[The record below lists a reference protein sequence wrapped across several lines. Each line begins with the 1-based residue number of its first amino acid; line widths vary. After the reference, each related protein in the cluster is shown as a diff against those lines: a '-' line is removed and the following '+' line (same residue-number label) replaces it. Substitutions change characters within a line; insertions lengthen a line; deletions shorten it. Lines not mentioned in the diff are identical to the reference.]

1 MSRIVHIM
9 FLVFVIAYSFIK
21 FNAVPDLMGQ
31 TSYMLTTAVLVIL
44 TASLPYVVSIFALS
58 AVKGVGEYILAT
70 ILPFVAGLLG
80 LAAYVELFI
89 PADIPVLTILP
100 RGIVPGLILSGLVLL
115 FVILKRR
122 ESDAGLPA

>member
-1 MSRIVHIM
+1 M
-9 FLVFVIAYSFIK
+9 F
-21 FNAVPDLMGQ
+21 
-31 TSYMLTTAVLVIL
+31 
-44 TASLPYVVSIFALS
+44 
-58 AVKGVGEYILAT
+58 AT